1 MALANF
7 AILIAGF
14 IRFVQNLDERHP
26 ETPHKLTIDYNLVL
40 ILMPM
45 TLLGTTVGV
54 LINTTF
60 PDAVILFIMTIVFL
74 TASIIT
80 LKKGIQKCKKESEKR
95 R

>member
-1 MALANF
+1 MALANL

-14 IRFVQNLDERHP
+14 IRFVQHLNERHP
-26 ETPHKLTIDYNLVL
+26 EVPYKLAIDYNLVL

-60 PDAVILFIMTIVFL
+60 PDAAILGIMTIVFT

-80 LKKGIQKCKKESEKR
+80 LKKGVQKCKKES
-95 R
+95 